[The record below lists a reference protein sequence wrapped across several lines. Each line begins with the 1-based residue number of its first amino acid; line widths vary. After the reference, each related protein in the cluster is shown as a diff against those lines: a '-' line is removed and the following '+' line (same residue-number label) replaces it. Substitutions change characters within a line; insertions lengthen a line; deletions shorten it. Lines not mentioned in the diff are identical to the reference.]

1 LAVKCWR
8 ATELERTET
17 MDQTLETMTDF
28 VVSLNYDDL
37 PASVIEKTTSIIVDT
52 LACALGGSDCRAAQ
66 ISPSFPA
73 AAVEDRGGRVIGQS
87 AGFPPDLAAFWN
99 TSMIR
104 YLDWNDTLV
113 AGHASDMIGAI
124 AAASGRP
131 GISGP
136 DVLTATVVSYEIH
149 ARIAELMQH
158 WPTIDRVY
166 WAAVG
171 AAGGLCNMLGL
182 SREATRNALSMAATS
197 GLALRAT
204 RAGQLSD
211 YKGVSSAINP
221 RRAVFLVFFAEAGL
235 TGPSAPFDGRHGLGE
250 LIDGDEHPLDLDDFT
265 EWKVM
270 KTWQKSFPVAY
281 NIQPTVWAALQLR
294 SEMPPDQVADVV
306 LNVAPLAWAVS
317 GNEAEKWDPQTR
329 QTADHSLPYAFAH
342 AFLTGELD
350 HNSFDRESIRNPDTL
365 AFMKQI
371 RVVPDP
377 EIGPDIPSVV
387 GVRAEISDTAGK
399 SHQVSVMH
407 PRGHDQN
414 PMSREDITSKARKL
428 IEPHLRDRTD
438 SALEIAWQTPHE
450 ESFTSVL
457 DAFRIS

>member
-1 LAVKCWR
+1 
-8 ATELERTET
+8 

-28 VVSLNYDDL
+28 VVSLRYDDL
-37 PASVIEKTTSIIVDT
+37 PASVVEKATSIIVDT
-52 LACALGGSDCRAAQ
+52 LACAIGGSDCRAAH

-73 AAVEDRGGRVIGQS
+73 APVEGQEGRVIGQS
-87 AGFPPDLAAFWN
+87 DEFPPDLAAFWN
-99 TSMIR
+99 SSMIR

-113 AGHASDMIGAI
+113 AGHASDMIGAL
-124 AAASGRP
+124 AAVSGRS
-131 GISGP
+131 GVSGP

-149 ARIAELMQH
+149 ARIAELMEH

-166 WAAVG
+166 WAAIG
-171 AAGGLCNMLGL
+171 AAAGLCNMLSL

-204 RAGQLSD
+204 RAGELSD
-211 YKGVSSAINP
+211 YKGVSSAINT
-221 RRAVFLVFFAEAGL
+221 RLAVFLVFFAEAGL

-250 LIDGDEHPLDLDDFT
+250 LIDGEQHPIDLDDFT

-294 SEMPPDQVADVV
+294 EKVPPGQVAEVI

-350 HNSFDRESIRNPDTL
+350 HNSFERESIRKSETL
-365 AFMKQI
+365 AFMQKI
-371 RVVPDP
+371 KVVPDHD
-377 EIGPDIPSVV
+377 IGPQIPSVV
-387 GVRAEISDTAGK
+387 GVRAEITDTTGN
-399 SHQVSVMH
+399 SHHVSVMH

-414 PMSREDITSKARKL
+414 PMNREDISKKARKL
-428 IEPHLRDRTD
+428 LEPKLGDKSGPAIE
-438 SALEIAWQTPHE
+438 AAWQTPQQQ
-450 ESFTSVL
+450 SFTAVL
-457 DAFRIS
+457 DSFIIS